1 MGQHTKGDVST
12 QRALATYTTTAQ
24 RAASAVIGAYSTSF
38 FAATGLLGRR
48 SRRHLRN
55 SAARVGVADDM
66 VDGAASGAGISAAD
80 QLRALDQFETASL
93 TALRTG
99 FSSDLVIHAFAHTA
113 RWAGIT
119 ADLVTPFFASMRAD
133 LLRDDVADEA
143 GKVYDSQAHAKY
155 VYGCAGVVG
164 LMGLRVFLGGVQF
177 PNVQQEQCECGQAQ
191 RGAGITADLV
201 TPFFASMRA
210 DLLRDDVA
218 DEAGKVYDSQAHAKY
233 VYGSAE
239 VVGLMCLR
247 VFLGGV
253 QLPKVQQE
261 RAEYGARQL
270 GAAFQN
276 INFLRDI
283 GDDTRRLGRHYLGF
297 GAGLSAAQKDAWV
310 ALAREQLAAGFAAIE
325 LLPADAR
332 RAVRAA
338 HNLFAELLA
347 RIDDADCATLL
358 RRRMRVPNTVKT
370 RIVVDAMFAGR
381 SNGRQPA

>member
-1 MGQHTKGDVST
+1 MGKHTKGDVST
-12 QRALATYTTTAQ
+12 QRALATYTATAQ
-24 RAASAVIGAYSTSF
+24 RAASEVIGAYSTSF

-48 SRRHLRN
+48 SRRHIRN
-55 SAARVGVADDM
+55 IYALVRVADEM

-155 VYGCAGVVG
+155 VYG
-164 LMGLRVFLGGVQF
+164 
-177 PNVQQEQCECGQAQ
+177 
-191 RGAGITADLV
+191 
-201 TPFFASMRA
+201 
-210 DLLRDDVA
+210 
-218 DEAGKVYDSQAHAKY
+218 
-233 VYGSAE
+233 SAE

-253 QLPKVQQE
+253 QLPKAQQE

-347 RIDDADCATLL
+347 RIDAADCATLL
-358 RRRMRVPNTVKT
+358 RRRMRVPNMVKI
-370 RIVVDAMFAGR
+370 RIVADAMFAGR